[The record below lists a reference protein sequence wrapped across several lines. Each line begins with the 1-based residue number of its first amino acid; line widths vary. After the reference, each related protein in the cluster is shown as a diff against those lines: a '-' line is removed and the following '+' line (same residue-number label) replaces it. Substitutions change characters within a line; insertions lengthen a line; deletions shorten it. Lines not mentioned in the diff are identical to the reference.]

1 MNKILMA
8 LIAISSIL
16 LVVSIMLQQKG
27 SGLSGVFGGSDVSYM
42 AKRGVE
48 KFLIVFTIICAVIL
62 SASTLLTLL
71 TQ

>member
-1 MNKILMA
+1 MSKILMA

-16 LVVSIMLQQKG
+16 LIVSIILQQKG

-48 KFLIVFTIICAVIL
+48 KFLIVFTIINAVIL
-62 SASTLLTLL
+62 ATSTLLSLL
-71 TQ
+71 VQ